1 MRKLY
6 ILTVD
11 DAQFIRDLISKT
23 IKNRFPDTQV
33 DEARDGEEAQ
43 QMMEAFKYDLVLSE
57 LELPTI
63 DGLELLTWTREH
75 PVLYTQPF
83 IIVSNIDTDE
93 ARNEAVQAGVSDYIT
108 KPFTSDQLINRS
120 LDVLL
125 KNELISENEIDS
137 SNRPQAAVARE
148 RMATFSTTPTNKS
161 RGILGKALV
170 LYGASRQTFFIR
182 DISLS
187 DITLIHKGFIDLPTL
202 RQECLVGVVS
212 QSQGETLKMSI
223 KSFCYMT
230 QLLDKDIQGQTTMI
244 KLNFLPLDVD
254 QTKLL
259 NKIVNSLRS

>member
-23 IKNRFPDTQV
+23 IRNRFPETQV
-33 DEARDGEEAQ
+33 DQARDGEEAQ
-43 QMMEAFKYDLVLSE
+43 QMMEAFKYDLILSE

-83 IIVSNIDTDE
+83 IIVSNIDTEE
-93 ARNEAVQAGVSDYIT
+93 ARNEAVQVGVSDYIT

-125 KNELISENEIDS
+125 KNELITNEDLESTSRGS
-137 SNRPQAAVARE
+137 SSVAKE
-148 RMATFSTTPTNKS
+148 RMATFSTAPTNKS

-170 LYGASRQTFFIR
+170 LYGESRQTFFIR

-187 DITLIHKGFIDLPTL
+187 DITLIHKGVIDLPSL
-202 RQECLVGVVS
+202 RQECLVGVVA
-212 QSQGETLKMSI
+212 QEYGETLKMSI
-223 KSFCYMT
+223 KSFCIMT
-230 QLLDKDIQGQTTMI
+230 QLLDKNIKGQTTMI
-244 KLNFLPLDVD
+244 KLNFLPLDVG
-254 QTKLL
+254 QTQLL

>member
-23 IKNRFPDTQV
+23 IKNRFPETQV
-33 DEARDGEEAQ
+33 DQARDGEEAQ

-75 PVLYTQPF
+75 TVLYTQPF
-83 IIVSNIDTDE
+83 IMVTNIDTQE
-93 ARNEAVQAGVSDYIT
+93 ARNEAIQAGVSDYIT
-108 KPFTSDQLINRS
+108 KPFTSDQLINKS

-125 KNELISENEIDS
+125 KNEMITEEEIDS
-137 SNRPQAAVARE
+137 PTRTQGGIAKE
-148 RMATFSTTPTNKS
+148 RMATFSAAPTNKS

-170 LYGASRQTFFIR
+170 LYGSNRQTFFIR

-187 DITLIHKGFIDLPTL
+187 DITLVHKGTIDLPSL
-202 RQECLVGVVS
+202 RQECLVGVVG
-212 QSQGETLKMSI
+212 QVQGETLKMSI
-223 KSFCYMT
+223 KSFCVMT
-230 QLLDKDIQGQTTMI
+230 QLLDKNINGQATMI
-244 KLNFLPLDVD
+244 KLNFLPLEVA
-254 QTKLL
+254 QTQLL
-259 NKIVNSLRS
+259 NKIANSLRS